1 MFSFKMT
8 SFDILLS
15 IVVGLNV
22 FFFIELKIYFVNLL
36 SELLAVWRR
45 ELFEETNQ
53 TEENNFGR

>member
-1 MFSFKMT
+1 M
-8 SFDILLS
+8 
-15 IVVGLNV
+15 